1 MRIYGFIALAMLM
14 ISACSNNDE
23 KDSLANDQAEVDY
36 DIALAI
42 SEQPLSFM
50 DEVQPVLDKRCV
62 VCHGC
67 YDAPCQLKLNSHAGI
82 SRGANPQKV
91 YDGERIKA
99 TPKTRL
105 FVDAQTTEQWRQKG
119 FHSVLNEEPN
129 ATPKNNLEN
138 SLMYKMLRQKQL
150 YPQPKTG
157 MLSEDI
163 DISLN
168 RKQQCVQPDKF
179 DKFAREHPDWGM
191 PFGLPNLPEQEYT
204 TLVQW
209 LGQGAPG
216 SPSREIAAAS
226 VPQIVEWEAFLNQSG
241 LRAQLVSRYIYEHLI
256 QGHIHFAGA
265 PEREF
270 FRLIRSTTPPGQ
282 PAIEIASDRPYSA
295 PGQEFWYRV
304 KLYEPHIVIKD
315 HVPYEW
321 SAAKMQR
328 YQELFFDVDYEV
340 TEQAPYGRELASNP
354 FRVFQ
359 EIPADSRYRFMLD
372 DARFY
377 IQGFIKGPVCRGQI
391 ALDVIA
397 DQFWIVFAD
406 PTMAELSTNQ
416 AFLKQA
422 TNYLELPADRGN
434 TLDMLAIWTDYWK
447 REKAY
452 LKLRWTGFE
461 DSDSDEPER
470 LLEYIWNGD
479 QTNPNAAL
487 TVFRHTDSASVR
499 FGHLGDYPETA
510 WVIDYPLLERIHY
523 LLVVGYDVYG
533 NVGHQLNTRLYMDFL
548 RMEAEEYFLV
558 LLPQQV
564 RKQVHDSWYVGVH
577 AQVEKH
583 FNEPKDWMNVK
594 SGIQVSSDHPV
605 AEVLALIDQRLG
617 AVAGPPD
624 FINRCDGLCVEND
637 SDLPSVEAALHRAT
651 AIKGEQ
657 LLAFPDMSFLR
668 IRTPDGQPD
677 LAYTIVV
684 NKGYANLN
692 SMFENED
699 KRDPAQDTLTILP
712 GFVGSYP
719 NYIYVVDL
727 EDIGQF
733 SDTLAVLQNPDDY
746 ERFDALYG
754 IRRTNEEFWKHSD
767 WFHSKAV
774 QADPVESG
782 IFDLNRYRNR

>member
-241 LRAQLVSRYIYEHLI
+241 LRAQLVSRYSGAYLFCRSARA
-256 QGHIHFAGA
+256 GVLPTDPLNNSAGA
-265 PEREF
+265 
-270 FRLIRSTTPPGQ
+270 T
-282 PAIEIASDRPYSA
+282 
-295 PGQEFWYRV
+295 
-304 KLYEPHIVIKD
+304 
-315 HVPYEW
+315 
-321 SAAKMQR
+321 
-328 YQELFFDVDYEV
+328 
-340 TEQAPYGRELASNP
+340 
-354 FRVFQ
+354 
-359 EIPADSRYRFMLD
+359 
-372 DARFY
+372 
-377 IQGFIKGPVCRGQI
+377 
-391 ALDVIA
+391 
-397 DQFWIVFAD
+397 
-406 PTMAELSTNQ
+406 
-416 AFLKQA
+416 
-422 TNYLELPADRGN
+422 
-434 TLDMLAIWTDYWK
+434 
-447 REKAY
+447 
-452 LKLRWTGFE
+452 
-461 DSDSDEPER
+461 
-470 LLEYIWNGD
+470 
-479 QTNPNAAL
+479 
-487 TVFRHTDSASVR
+487 
-499 FGHLGDYPETA
+499 
-510 WVIDYPLLERIHY
+510 
-523 LLVVGYDVYG
+523 
-533 NVGHQLNTRLYMDFL
+533 
-548 RMEAEEYFLV
+548 
-558 LLPQQV
+558 
-564 RKQVHDSWYVGVH
+564 
-577 AQVEKH
+577 
-583 FNEPKDWMNVK
+583 
-594 SGIQVSSDHPV
+594 
-605 AEVLALIDQRLG
+605 
-617 AVAGPPD
+617 
-624 FINRCDGLCVEND
+624 
-637 SDLPSVEAALHRAT
+637 
-651 AIKGEQ
+651 
-657 LLAFPDMSFLR
+657 
-668 IRTPDGQPD
+668 
-677 LAYTIVV
+677 
-684 NKGYANLN
+684 
-692 SMFENED
+692 
-699 KRDPAQDTLTILP
+699 
-712 GFVGSYP
+712 
-719 NYIYVVDL
+719 
-727 EDIGQF
+727 
-733 SDTLAVLQNPDDY
+733 
-746 ERFDALYG
+746 
-754 IRRTNEEFWKHSD
+754 
-767 WFHSKAV
+767 
-774 QADPVESG
+774 
-782 IFDLNRYRNR
+782 RNRNSQ